1 MRLIK
6 EPRCDRTS
14 CEKGENKK
22 ATVVNAI
29 HTKEYIIEHFP
40 SPEPLIK
47 ELFRVCKP
55 GGAVLISTLD
65 AYCEAAQVHTY
76 PEHMVAWDSPEDLA
90 QHFGPYGPTRAWVLG
105 HYFMVECR
113 KEAVR

>member
-40 SPEPLIK
+40 SPRP
-47 ELFRVCKP
+47 FYTRDFSN
-55 GGAVLISTLD
+55 AS
-65 AYCEAAQVHTY
+65 AAIL
-76 PEHMVAWDSPEDLA
+76 SI
-90 QHFGPYGPTRAWVLG
+90 
-105 HYFMVECR
+105 
-113 KEAVR
+113 